1 MQAALSLLLGG
12 NVCSGRVAARN
23 LATFLCFFTFETV
36 SSLSFFGS
44 CETVVPLSS
53 SILRG

>member
-36 SSLSFFGS
+36 SSLSFSALARPS
-44 CETVVPLSS
+44 CRSQAVF
-53 SILRG
+53 